1 MVLEA
6 AGCGRRA
13 RVCLGRFILR
23 HAVAAT
29 SSSLSF
35 SACLPIRRVSN
46 CKLATKSGALGWTGE
61 QSGVAWKLKV
71 LAIIDAGRRREPCFD
86 HVHRLGHTLSELKK
100 IGEWCLLQRTLAT

>member
-46 CKLATKSGALGWTGE
+46 CKLATK
-61 QSGVAWKLKV
+61 VA
-71 LAIIDAGRRREPCFD
+71 
-86 HVHRLGHTLSELKK
+86 H
-100 IGEWCLLQRTLAT
+100 